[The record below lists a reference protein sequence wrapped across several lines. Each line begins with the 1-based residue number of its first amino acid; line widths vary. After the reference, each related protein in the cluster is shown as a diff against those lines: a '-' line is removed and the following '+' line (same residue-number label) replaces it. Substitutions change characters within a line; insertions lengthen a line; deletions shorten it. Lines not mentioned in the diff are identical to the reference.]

1 MKTLLILLLI
11 NLATIVFSQH
21 QGYKDKKLDLEVGIN
36 FNRLKTVEL
45 GVNLTK
51 DMDGVSTLSTNAIIL
66 SSEFGSTNTNQFLYA
81 PKLTYAYYF
90 FIYNGSV
97 SLINFNYNNNA
108 TLYFNP
114 QIGISLFGLADLVY
128 GYNFPIIDKN
138 RMFDGNSLTLRCRIL
153 GMRNFIK

>member
-108 TLYFNP
+108 TL
-114 QIGISLFGLADLVY
+114 DLVY